1 MPSNQKKIRDLRR
14 LLQRKQAKENQD
26 KSNGETIENV
36 EEENNTGNSVK
47 GRAEAAKKRE
57 LLGIESTISELKKKN
72 EVRLFCKHQ
81 HFNY

>member
-26 KSNGETIENV
+26 KSNGEKIENV

-47 GRAEAAKKRE
+47 GRADAAKKRE
-57 LLGIESTISELKKKN
+57 LFGIESTISELKKKN
-72 EVRLFCKHQ
+72 EVLLFCKR
-81 HFNY
+81 